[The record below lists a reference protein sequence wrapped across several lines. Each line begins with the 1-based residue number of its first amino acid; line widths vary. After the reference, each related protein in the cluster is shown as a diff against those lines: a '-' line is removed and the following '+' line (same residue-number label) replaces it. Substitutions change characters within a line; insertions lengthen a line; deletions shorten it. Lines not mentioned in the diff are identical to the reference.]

1 MQLGDILQMTVDIA
15 LTVTIS
21 TISIERHDMQVS
33 KLKMATLGVV
43 AMSSLAPIAQAEESP
58 WGPLSGGVA
67 LTSDYRF
74 RGISQSDRDAAA
86 QAWLQYDHA
95 SGLFA
100 NAWASSIDFNDQKTH
115 DSGIE
120 VDLTL
125 GYNFKLGAE
134 TDAVGKIVY
143 YWYADADTPS
153 NSPEYD
159 YWEFIAGLEHN
170 FGKFS
175 ATAEVAYSPD
185 YFLESGDAWAVT
197 GGASVP
203 VMDTFLF
210 FTGGLEASVHLG
222 HQWIDDNVQYGTPD
236 YLFFDVGFTATWEQI
251 SFDVRW
257 VDSDNNSTDCY
268 DGTELCEGGIVLSV
282 SADLPG

>member
-1 MQLGDILQMTVDIA
+1 
-15 LTVTIS
+15 
-21 TISIERHDMQVS
+21 MQVS

-100 NAWASSIDFNDQKTH
+100 NAWASSIDFNDQTTY

-153 NSPEYD
+153 GLPEYD
-159 YWEFIAGLEHN
+159 YWEFIAGVEHN

-185 YFLESGDAWAVT
+185 FFLESGDAWALT

-210 FTGGLEASVHLG
+210 FTGGLEASAHVG
-222 HQWIDDNVQYGTPD
+222 HQWFDGSSDD
-236 YLFFDVGFTATWEQI
+236 YLYFDIGASATWEQI
-251 SFDVRW
+251 TFDVRW
-257 VDSDNNSTDCY
+257 IDTDRNTAEC
-268 DGTELCEGGIVLSV
+268 DGIEDICEGGIVLTV